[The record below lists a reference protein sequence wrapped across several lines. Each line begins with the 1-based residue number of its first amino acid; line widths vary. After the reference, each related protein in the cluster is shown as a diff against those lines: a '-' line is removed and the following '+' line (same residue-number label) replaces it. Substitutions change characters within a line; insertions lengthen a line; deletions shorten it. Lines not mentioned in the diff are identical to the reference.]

1 MEHTLVIRAARPEDA
16 SALRAI
22 YAPYV
27 LHTAVSYEY
36 EVPSAEEFAARIART
51 LAHYPYLVC
60 ERDDQPIGYAYA
72 ARLGER
78 RAYDRAVETSIYV
91 DMQARRSGAG
101 RALYDTLE
109 RVLHA
114 QGVTG
119 LFACIASADK
129 ADDPY
134 LTRDS
139 IAFHARMGYR
149 LCGELRGCGV
159 KFGRRYN
166 TVWME
171 KHLSDTI
178 PAAPFLPFPAVR
190 HALET

>member
-1 MEHTLVIRAARPEDA
+1 MKSELVIRAARLEDVTT
-16 SALRAI
+16 LRAI

-36 EVPSAEEFAARIART
+36 EVPTVAEFAARVHRT

-60 ERDDQPIGYAYA
+60 ERDGRVIGYAYA

-78 RAYDRAVETSIYV
+78 RAYERAVETSIYV
-91 DMQARRSGAG
+91 DMKARRCGVG
-101 RALYDTLE
+101 RALYAVLE
-109 RVLHA
+109 RALLA

-119 LFACIASADK
+119 LFACIASADTV
-129 ADDPY
+129 DDPY

-139 IAFHARMGYR
+139 IDFHTRMGYR
-149 LCGELRGCGV
+149 LCGELHGCGV

-171 KHLSDTI
+171 KHLDDAI
-178 PAAPFLPFPAVR
+178 PTAPFLPFPAVR
-190 HALET
+190 HVLEM